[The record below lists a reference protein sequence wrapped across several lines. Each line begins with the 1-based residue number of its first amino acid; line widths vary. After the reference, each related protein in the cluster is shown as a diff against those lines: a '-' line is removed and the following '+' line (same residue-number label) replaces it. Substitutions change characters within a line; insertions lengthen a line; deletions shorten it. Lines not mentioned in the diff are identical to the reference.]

1 MKRGASSSRPSGV
14 EALADFERRG
24 DAPASPLSDG
34 TAYWMTLAPDGVAVS
49 VMVLSEAVLDCQIVP
64 VVFVPK

>member
-1 MKRGASSSRPSGV
+1 VKRGASSSKPSGL
-14 EALADFERRG
+14 EALADLDRRR
-24 DAPASPLSDG
+24 DARHPFFP
-34 TAYWMTLAPDGVAVS
+34 TAYWMTLPPDGVAVS